1 MFRRKGG
8 VIVAEI
14 KYTYTVKPVDCS
26 EDLKK
31 KLEDF
36 VENRMLEFQKDIQN
50 SVFKGLF
57 PMEHKKDRRYE
68 LTPMCYV
75 LHSFMKGDAT

>member
-1 MFRRKGG
+1 
-8 VIVAEI
+8 
-14 KYTYTVKPVDCS
+14 
-26 EDLKK
+26 
-31 KLEDF
+31 
-36 VENRMLEFQKDIQN
+36 MLEFQKDIQN